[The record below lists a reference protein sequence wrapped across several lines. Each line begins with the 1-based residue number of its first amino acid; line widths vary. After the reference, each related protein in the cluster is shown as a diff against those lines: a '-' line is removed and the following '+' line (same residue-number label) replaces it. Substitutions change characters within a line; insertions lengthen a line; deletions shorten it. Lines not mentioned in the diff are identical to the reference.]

1 MNEKPTQ
8 APKRPLGLLEAMRQ
22 RMRLEHLSLFT
33 EQNFILWA
41 RRFIAFHRGRHP
53 RQLSGPEIAQFL
65 THLPVERKIVNSTV
79 FMKARLSYRIR
90 VS

>member
-22 RMRLEHLSLFT
+22 RMRLEHL
-33 EQNFILWA
+33 